1 MSEEHDAA
9 RDAEAGRPTFAAPQ
23 PVIVPPGSPLPAG
36 AEDAGAAPGPA
47 ALSVRAGAQNAAQV
61 RTGSQKAAQVRE
73 RTQNAAPVRAGGQG
87 TAAAGRRPA
96 GSPPRAATATPVVQ
110 PSPSAGAAEPGPRV
124 PAQPAKTPPAW
135 GGGRRSEVL
144 SFEGGRQPFRPKAAP
159 PPPSGPPA
167 WDGPPPIAP
176 RPVAEDLLAR
186 LKRVTGRMSIRVRLT
201 LTYGALFFAAGALLL
216 FVIYSFVGKAIQDSW
231 PAFPFNLDDV
241 PTGYAAV
248 LQDRW
253 ANFRADTI
261 TAARHQLLI
270 RSLLALGGVGILALL
285 FGYFVADR
293 ALRPIQ
299 KMTATA
305 RRLSE
310 TSLAHERI
318 DLQGPNDEIKELADT
333 FDAML
338 TRLNR
343 AFDAQRRFVDNASHE
358 LRTPLAINRT
368 VLEVALGDS
377 RASEDLKVL
386 GRTLLGT
393 NARNEHLIE
402 GLLLLA
408 RSERELATRK
418 PVDLRDVGQTVVEQ
432 HASFA
437 EETQVSVHADLR
449 PAPTMGDPVL
459 LERLVANLVE
469 NAIKH
474 NIGESG
480 EVWLRTGMVD
490 GTPVV
495 QVANTGPHV
504 PAYEVDDLFEPFRR
518 LHSDRVESARGAGLG
533 LSIVRAVVRAH
544 QGTVKAIPREGGGL
558 VMTVRLPAG

>member
-1 MSEEHDAA
+1 VTEE
-9 RDAEAGRPTFAAPQ
+9 RDRAIGRPSFSSPQ
-23 PVIVPPGSPLPAG
+23 PMIVP
-36 AEDAGAAPGPA
+36 
-47 ALSVRAGAQNAAQV
+47 
-61 RTGSQKAAQVRE
+61 
-73 RTQNAAPVRAGGQG
+73 
-87 TAAAGRRPA
+87 
-96 GSPPRAATATPVVQ
+96 
-110 PSPSAGAAEPGPRV
+110 AGAAE
-124 PAQPAKTPPAW
+124 A
-135 GGGRRSEVL
+135 GGGDARASAEPSGAAAPAVSKGPARPEGTTAGVWRSEQLTVE
-144 SFEGGRQPFRPKAAP
+144 STRKAFRTKAPP

-176 RPVAEDLLAR
+176 NPVARDLLERVRR
-186 LKRVTGRMSIRVRLT
+186 LSGRMSIRVRLT

-216 FVIYSFVGKAIQDSW
+216 FVIYSFVGKAIWDSW
-231 PAFPFNLDDV
+231 PSFPFSLDDYS
-241 PTGYAAV
+241 PTIAAAI
-248 LQDRW
+248 QDKW
-253 ANFRADTI
+253 ASFRSDTI
-261 TAARHQLLI
+261 TAARAQLLT
-270 RSLLALGGVGILALL
+270 RSLLALGGVGILALV

-299 KMTATA
+299 KMTTTA

-318 DLQGPNDEIKELADT
+318 DLAGPDDEIKELADT

-368 VLEVALGDS
+368 VLEVALGDPG
-377 RASEDLKVL
+377 ASEDLRVL

-408 RSERELATRK
+408 RSERELAVRK

-432 HASFA
+432 HTAFA
-437 EETQVSVHADLR
+437 DESSVTVQVDLR
-449 PAPTMGDPVL
+449 SAPTMGDPVL
-459 LERLVANLVE
+459 VERLVANLVE

-474 NIGESG
+474 NVPESG
-480 EVWLRTGMVD
+480 QVWLRTGMVD
-490 GTPVV
+490 GSPVV

-518 LHSDRVESARGAGLG
+518 LNSDRVESARGAGLG

-544 QGTVKAIPREGGGL
+544 QGIVKAVPRDGGGL